1 MAHKFAVKKL
11 VIMKNFKFKL
21 LAFFLTLNVF
31 YVFGK
36 KIDNSILVL
45 NDTQLKLVFKEV
57 KKGQFLNLYDENH
70 TMIYSEQINKSGELI
85 KVLDLSYLKNGDYN
99 IELEKDF
106 KILINQIK
114 IKDNKIFLNNFENKT
129 FYKPLI
135 RNKNEL
141 VLISKI
147 GFDEEPINVYIYYN
161 EEIIYSES
169 LKSDKIVN
177 RAYRLDKNLI
187 GDYKIIVT
195 SKSKEYTYDFNI

>member
-1 MAHKFAVKKL
+1 
-11 VIMKNFKFKL
+11 MKNFKFKL

-31 YVFGK
+31 HAFGK

-45 NDTQLKLVFKEV
+45 NDMQLKLVFKDV

-70 TMIYSEQINKSGELI
+70 TMIYSEKINTNGELI

-99 IELEKDF
+99 IELDKDF
-106 KILINQIK
+106 KILLNQIK

-195 SKSKEYTYDFNI
+195 SNSKEYTYDFNI

>member
-1 MAHKFAVKKL
+1 
-11 VIMKNFKFKL
+11 MKNFKFKL

-187 GDYKIIVT
+187 GHYKIIVT
-195 SKSKEYTYDFNI
+195 SNSKEYTYDFNI